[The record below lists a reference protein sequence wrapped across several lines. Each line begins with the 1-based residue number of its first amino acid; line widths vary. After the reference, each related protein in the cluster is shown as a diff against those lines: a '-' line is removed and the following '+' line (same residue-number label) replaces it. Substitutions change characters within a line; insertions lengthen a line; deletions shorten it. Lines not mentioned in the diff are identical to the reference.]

1 MEGNRR
7 KRDLPVRRGF
17 EGNRLEEE
25 IWAVAYEEVWPV
37 LWRALGQNQLE
48 RSQRDE
54 LAARD
59 DAVTLR
65 VGATSRFLHCSL
77 LARMERRPCSGEMAI
92 RFR

>member
-1 MEGNRR
+1 MEGNQK

-37 LWRALGQNQLE
+37 VRRAWGQNQPE

-59 DAVTLR
+59 DRIAA
-65 VGATSRFLHCSL
+65 GA
-77 LARMERRPCSGEMAI
+77 
-92 RFR
+92 